1 MPASKKT
8 TEERI
13 AELEEKQKQ
22 LKAQKR
28 ALMNRAKV
36 EERKKRTHRLIQ
48 VGAIVE
54 KYLGTIEDL
63 DEFEKQF
70 ESMIKK
76 K

>member
-28 ALMNRAKV
+28 ALMNRAKA